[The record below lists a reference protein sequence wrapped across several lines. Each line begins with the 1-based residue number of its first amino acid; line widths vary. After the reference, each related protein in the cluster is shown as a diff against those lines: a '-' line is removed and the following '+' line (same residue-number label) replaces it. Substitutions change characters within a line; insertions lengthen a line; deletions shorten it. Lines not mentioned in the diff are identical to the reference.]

1 MVSPVKRVTRPKSQ
15 ARDYYNRLSRWY
27 DLLAG
32 SSEKKYR
39 DQGLQTLQANPGER
53 ILEIGCGTGHA
64 ILSLAAA
71 VGPQGQVYGLDLAA
85 RMLALTGSRV
95 DRAGLTGRVA
105 LQEGDAAALPYAAH
119 SFDAVFI
126 CFTLELFDTPEIPLV
141 LQQCRAVLRAGG
153 RMVLVALTKKPGA
166 AVRIYEWLHD
176 RMPVAVDCRPICA
189 QAALSE
195 AGFQVAEVS
204 SLSMWGLPVEV
215 IMARAGAS

>member
-1 MVSPVKRVTRPKSQ
+1 MVNPVKRVTRPKSQ

-85 RMLALTGSRV
+85 RMLVLTRSRV

-105 LQEGDAAALPYAAH
+105 LQQGDAAALPYVAH
-119 SFDAVFI
+119 SVDAVFI

-153 RMVLVALTKKPGA
+153 RMVLVALAKKPGTA
-166 AVRIYEWLHD
+166 CASTNGCTTE
-176 RMPVAVDCRPICA
+176 CRWWWTVVPFTPR
-189 QAALSE
+189 QL
-195 AGFQVAEVS
+195 
-204 SLSMWGLPVEV
+204 
-215 IMARAGAS
+215 